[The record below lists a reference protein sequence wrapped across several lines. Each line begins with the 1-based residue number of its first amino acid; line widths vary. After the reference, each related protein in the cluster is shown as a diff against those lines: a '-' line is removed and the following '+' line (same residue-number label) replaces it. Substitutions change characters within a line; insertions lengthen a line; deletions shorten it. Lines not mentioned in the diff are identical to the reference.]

1 MLLKPNVLECM
12 LFIAKC
18 TTKDCRRITNYEF
31 DLYLD
36 GNHKVCIDGVNYPNS
51 ERCLVFKK
59 PGQVV
64 SAVGDYNM
72 YVLTLDFS
80 HSIIDQ
86 NKIFRPKDG
95 KLQPLCDFPELDD
108 LPTVFCPYHFD
119 ELKVLMQKLSKC
131 SYPNAVDLK
140 AQEQYIKEFLL
151 LALYDANKFNNYKN
165 PPSTLNE
172 HVRTACNFIAE
183 NFRKNIT
190 VKEIADRLHV
200 TENHL
205 IKLFKR
211 EINQT
216 PMQYLLELKLV
227 YARNLLM
234 QSDHSVK
241 EVSFMC
247 GFNTPSYFSKRFFE
261 RFGVLP
267 NQLKQNTASLQK

>member
-1 MLLKPNVLECM
+1 MLLRPRVLECM
-12 LFIAKC
+12 LFTAKC
-18 TTKDCRRITNYEF
+18 TKKDCRRIINYEF

-36 GNHKVCIDGVNYPNS
+36 GNHKICIDGVNYPNT
-51 ERCLVFKK
+51 ERSLVFKK

-64 SAVGDYNM
+64 TAVGDYNM
-72 YVLTLDFS
+72 YTLTLDFS
-80 HSIIDQ
+80 HNVVDKD
-86 NKIFRPKDG
+86 KIFRPTDG
-95 KLQPLCDFPELDD
+95 KLQPLCNFSELDD
-108 LPTVFCPYHFD
+108 LPSVFTPYHFD
-119 ELKVLMQKLSKC
+119 ELKILMQKLSNC

-165 PPSTLNE
+165 PPSALNE
-172 HVRTACNFIAE
+172 HVKNACNFIAE

-190 VKEIADRLHV
+190 VNEIANQLHI

-211 EINQT
+211 ELNQT
-216 PMQYLLELKLV
+216 PVQYLLELKLV
-227 YARNLLM
+227 YARNLLL

-241 EVSFMC
+241 EISFAC

-261 RFGVLP
+261 RFGILP
-267 NQLKQNTASLQK
+267 NQLRHNKNLF